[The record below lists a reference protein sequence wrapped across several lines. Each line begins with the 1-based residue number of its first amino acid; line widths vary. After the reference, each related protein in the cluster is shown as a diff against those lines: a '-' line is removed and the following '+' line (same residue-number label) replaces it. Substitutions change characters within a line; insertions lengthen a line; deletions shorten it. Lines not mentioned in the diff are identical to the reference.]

1 MTYCNAVQE
10 LIVVWDRYAEPTELP
25 ACLVQQVRLKYPSI
39 TNKYLSFAGGN
50 AVVPELLN
58 GMLKLQKGE
67 KDGHPKPSSKKEERR
82 DLKGFLN

>member
-10 LIVVWDRYAEPTELP
+10 LIVVWDRYEEPTELP
-25 ACLVQQVRLKYPSI
+25 ACLVQQVRLKYPSV
-39 TNKYLSFAGGN
+39 TNKYPSFVGGN

-67 KDGHPKPSSKKEERR
+67 KDGHPKPSSKKEKRK
-82 DLKGFLN
+82 DFKGFLN